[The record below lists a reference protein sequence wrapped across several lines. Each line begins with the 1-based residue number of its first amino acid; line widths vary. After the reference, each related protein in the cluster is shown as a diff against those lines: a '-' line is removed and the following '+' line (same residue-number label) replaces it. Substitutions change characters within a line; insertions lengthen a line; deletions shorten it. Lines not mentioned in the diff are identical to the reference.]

1 MEQTTAKF
9 DLFLFGSNSEIFQKL
24 LEDHEDYFR
33 ENVNT
38 FRLIQRH
45 NVVPEVFKKFDNKTL
60 DIADCAN
67 AETFNQKNL
76 DSNIQEMSFKLT

>member
-1 MEQTTAKF
+1 MKQSTAKF

-38 FRLIQRH
+38 FHLIQRH
-45 NVVPEVFKKFDNKTL
+45 DIIPEFSKSLRIKHWILRIVQMLRLLKSTKGYHLKIRIKK
-60 DIADCAN
+60 
-67 AETFNQKNL
+67 
-76 DSNIQEMSFKLT
+76 